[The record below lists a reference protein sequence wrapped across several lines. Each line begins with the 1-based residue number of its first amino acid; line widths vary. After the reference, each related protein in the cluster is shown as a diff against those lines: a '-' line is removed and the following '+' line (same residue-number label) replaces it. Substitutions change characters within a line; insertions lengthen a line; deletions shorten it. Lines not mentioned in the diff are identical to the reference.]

1 MNDLKITMQ
10 LFLKIQSYF
19 FQKNKFCFL
28 LRERKNIFSF
38 KRPPPMYL
46 YSFSSCGLE
55 LAFYL
60 IFQYSVDSRE
70 IDTYAIDH

>member
-19 FQKNKFCFL
+19 FKKTNFTSFFVKGKIFL
-28 LRERKNIFSF
+28 VLRG
-38 KRPPPMYL
+38 PPMYL